1 MQPVISG
8 GFQFMRRG
16 DFSLSVSYLQ
26 ISIWVV
32 TIVLMII
39 FTQVIGRTAPG
50 YAWYVWKDGKYD

>member
-1 MQPVISG
+1 
-8 GFQFMRRG
+8 MRRG

-39 FTQVIGRTAPG
+39 FAQVIGRTAPG